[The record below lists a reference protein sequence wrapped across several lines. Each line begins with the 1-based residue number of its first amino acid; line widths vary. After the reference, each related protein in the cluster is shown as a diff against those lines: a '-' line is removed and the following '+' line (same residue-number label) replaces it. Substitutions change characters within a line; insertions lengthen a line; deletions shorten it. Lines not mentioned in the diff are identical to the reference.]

1 MSQNV
6 EQGLVNRLI
15 DDLNHDDRQIRLQS
29 LELLQ
34 ALIRQGQIKR
44 PEPGGFVNNH
54 IHTTYSFSPYSPT
67 KAVWMAYNAG
77 LTTAGIMDHDSISGA
92 KEFIRAGQIVG
103 LATTIGVEV
112 RSDFSQT
119 PLNGRRINN
128 PDQISVAYVALHG
141 IPHTQIDKV
150 AAYLAPYRKR
160 RNRRNAAMAAR
171 LNIGLAKY
179 GIKVDFAKDIVPLSR
194 AKEGGSIT
202 ERHILYALS
211 LKLIDRFGK
220 GAKLVDF
227 LKSKLKLNFSS
238 KLEGYL
244 LDADN
249 PYYTYDLLGVLKSD
263 LVEQFYLPAAD
274 ECPPITEIVD
284 LANEIGCI
292 LAYAYL
298 GDVGESV
305 TGDKK
310 AQKFEDDYLDL
321 LFDVLTDLGFNA
333 VTYMP
338 SRNTLEQLLRVKE
351 LCRKHNL
358 FEISGEDI
366 NTPRQSF
373 ICEALARPEFR
384 NLVDSTWAL
393 IGHEIAATENLK
405 QAFFAPET
413 AAKYPD
419 LAERIEVYKAI
430 GQSRFQS

>member
-1 MSQNV
+1 MD
-6 EQGLVNRLI
+6 RLI
-15 DDLNHDDRQIRLQS
+15 EDLNHVQRQNRLQN
-29 LELLQ
+29 LEKLQ
-34 ALIRQGQIKR
+34 ALIRQGKLEK
-44 PEPGGFVNNH
+44 PVPGGFVNNH

-92 KEFIRAGQIVG
+92 REFIEAGRILG
-103 LATTIGVEV
+103 LATTIGVEC
-112 RSDFSQT
+112 RADLSET
-119 PLNGRRINN
+119 PLKGKRINN
-128 PDQISVAYVALHG
+128 PDQVSAAYVALHG

-150 AAYLAPYRKR
+150 AQYLAPYRKK
-160 RNRRNAAMAAR
+160 RNRRNVAMTAR
-171 LNIGLAKY
+171 LNIMLAKY
-179 GIKVDFAKDIVPLSR
+179 GINLDFANDIVPLSQAR
-194 AKEGGSIT
+194 EGGSIT

-211 LKLIDRFGK
+211 LKLIERFGK
-220 GAKLVDF
+220 GEKLVDF
-227 LKSKLKLNFSS
+227 LKSKLKLNFST

-244 LDADN
+244 LDAEN

-274 ECPPITEIVD
+274 ECPPIAEVVS
-284 LANEIGCI
+284 LANAIGCI

-310 AQKFEDDYLDL
+310 AQKFEDEYLEQ
-321 LFDVLTDLGFNA
+321 LFEVITGLGFHA

-338 SRNTLEQLLRVKE
+338 SRNTLAQLLRVKA
-351 LCRKHNL
+351 LCRRHNL
-358 FEISGEDI
+358 LEISGEDI

-393 IGHEIAATENLK
+393 IGHEIAATEDLK

-419 LAERIEVYKAI
+419 LAERIEAYKAV
-430 GQSRFQS
+430 GQKRS

>member
-1 MSQNV
+1 VYKNV
-6 EQGLVNRLI
+6 EQNPIDRLI
-15 DDLNHDDRQIRLQS
+15 EDLNHVQRQNRLQN
-29 LELLQ
+29 LEKLQ
-34 ALIRQGQIKR
+34 ALIRQGKLEK
-44 PEPGGFVNNH
+44 PVPGGFVNNH

-92 KEFIRAGQIVG
+92 REFIEAGRILG
-103 LATTIGVEV
+103 LATTIGVEC
-112 RSDFSQT
+112 RADLSET
-119 PLNGRRINN
+119 PLKGKRINN
-128 PDQISVAYVALHG
+128 PDQVSAAYVALHG

-150 AAYLAPYRKR
+150 AQYLAPYRKK
-160 RNRRNAAMAAR
+160 RNRRNVAMTAR
-171 LNIGLAKY
+171 LNIMLAKY
-179 GIKVDFAKDIVPLSR
+179 GINLDFANDIVPLSQAR
-194 AKEGGSIT
+194 EGGSIT

-211 LKLIDRFGK
+211 LKLIERFGK
-220 GAKLVDF
+220 GEKLVDF
-227 LKSKLKLNFSS
+227 LKSKLKLNFST

-244 LDADN
+244 LDAEN

-274 ECPPITEIVD
+274 ECPPIAEVVS
-284 LANEIGCI
+284 LANAIGCI

-310 AQKFEDDYLDL
+310 AQKFEDEYLEQ
-321 LFDVLTDLGFNA
+321 LFEVITGLGFHA

-338 SRNTLEQLLRVKE
+338 SRNTLAQLLRVKA
-351 LCRKHNL
+351 LCRRHNL
-358 FEISGEDI
+358 LEISGEDI

-393 IGHEIAATENLK
+393 IGHEIAATEDLK

-419 LAERIEVYKAI
+419 LAERIEAYKAV
-430 GQSRFQS
+430 GQKRS